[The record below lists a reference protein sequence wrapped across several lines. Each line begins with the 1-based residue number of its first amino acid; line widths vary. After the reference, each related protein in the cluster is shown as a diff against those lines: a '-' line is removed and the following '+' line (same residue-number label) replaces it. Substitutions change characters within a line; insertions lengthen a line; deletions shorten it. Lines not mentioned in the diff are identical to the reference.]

1 MQVPWR
7 IDVEFHGVSMCVME
21 VVPLSTLVGFTMY
34 SA

>member
-7 IDVEFHGVSMCVME
+7 IDVEFHSGSMCVLKLL
-21 VVPLSTLVGFTMY
+21 PLSIFVGFTMH

>member
-7 IDVEFHGVSMCVME
+7 IDVEFHAVSMWVME
-21 VVPLSTLVGFTMY
+21 VVPLSTLVGFTMH